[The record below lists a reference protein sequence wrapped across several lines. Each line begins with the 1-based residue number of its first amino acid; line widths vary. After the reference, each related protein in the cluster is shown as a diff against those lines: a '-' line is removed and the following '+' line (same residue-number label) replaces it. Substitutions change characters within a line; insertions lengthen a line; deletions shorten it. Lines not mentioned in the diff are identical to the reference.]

1 MSDIITLELELAVQS
16 LEERG
21 FRTIYRPTAWD
32 DDSFY
37 RIVSHVKWQSF
48 GHPKSARSAMGKVQ
62 LEKDHQLFFLA
73 FEPPY
78 DLYDEG
84 KVDPKAIL
92 KTDLNNNKTLRA
104 VPTRRD
110 MYAAA
115 EFLQR
120 SIHMIYW
127 YRTGVQMERIA
138 PPFTYYETEDII
150 YILSVSQPNKT
161 AYVQLTPTEGLTD
174 VKIAKYSQCQ
184 ELAFRRSF
192 SHRHYDAEKTN
203 TELIGDEWMVDQ
215 SVDNHQTANLFYSM
229 SKAMY
234 GFQDYHEYVRELVMT
249 CLREDEL
256 AEAFFDSTK
265 DDNVSETL
273 TLKEKVRRKKENR
286 RKYISDLQKGQT
298 IPGTVELYAA
308 AYLYRTEIFV
318 ERKDRKGWDVYHPL
332 SLPRSRRTGAP
343 FITLSN
349 SLRLCIPTQH
359 ECSCNLVRPPVEF
372 LESINSDILKSLAFK
387 FVVSQTTAICCPGKR
402 HHRHTHLDRFCNNTK
417 TEYTRNCSSFPV
429 GIHIDGRTLDKVTE
443 DRATFR
449 QCIHKLIYGTDDV
462 SDDFEVREEAPDDEY
477 LLHIARWLEKIIY
490 VYSSRT
496 NTWRV
501 YRPDV
506 DPINT
511 PQRDGATQ
519 QCRYY
524 ITLLYDYTDDRYD
537 IITPIQGCNCIM
549 RPPAVNTK
557 HTDARRFISKDD
569 RHNPLTE
576 FFLDDGIGDSFS
588 DETQNRLSKEGYSQ
602 IHEVFHRPDMQ
613 LREVD
618 KGHATHSLY
627 TCLSKE
633 IFGNKEQARKI
644 EELVA
649 KEMQDNA
656 GIYASYLGVRSN
668 LKRSTQ
674 PLQNEVDKTLVPFLL
689 LFGHLP
695 LLAAATVFQ
704 TPIYV
709 LNVERSAEKKWKSS
723 WSSFTQVRKKTA
735 PHTMPKIQSK
745 CRQTGKFDRYYV
757 TLLQDP
763 YGNFLRIVP
772 KREVCNC
779 EVHEPD
785 VPGEFVSAPQNE
797 EEIRLRSIASRQQME
812 WEVAED
818 EIIHTFRRLDNALG
832 QNLQNIRQLMG
843 LISTQL
849 LMYDLIVAVFESRRR
864 NINITSITGSSVSVV
879 GAGLLILGFALAPV
893 SAGATVSLSVIGGI
907 ISGLGSASVIG
918 AKITEGA
925 LTKHQLGALIVIHEL
940 LDVLSKEAV
949 KSNTIFKE
957 IAEKVM
963 TSIEGDVGELD
974 DLDEHTSDIA
984 VVMAPAL
991 GRLMGSFHIVPVMI
1005 ARITLRV
1012 SSIIAGSVMGGLSLA
1027 IDAVIIAH
1035 AVYNL
1040 NKGNKTETSEMLR
1053 KNADLLR
1060 AIKVKLESYVHGNV
1074 G

>member
-1 MSDIITLELELAVQS
+1 MADLITSELDFAVQS
-16 LEERG
+16 LENRG
-21 FRTIYRPTAWD
+21 FEVAYRPTTWK

-37 RIVSHVKWQSF
+37 RIVSNVKRQNVD
-48 GHPKSARSAMGKVQ
+48 HPKFARREIQKIQ
-62 LEKDHQLFFLA
+62 KENEYKLFFMA
-73 FEPPY
+73 FKPEF
-78 DLYDEG
+78 DLDSTE
-84 KVDPKAIL
+84 KVDPEVVL
-92 KTDLNNNKTLRA
+92 KSDLDRSKSIRDC
-104 VPTRRD
+104 PTRRD
-110 MYAAA
+110 MHAAA

-120 SIHMIYW
+120 SIHLIFW
-127 YRTGVQMERIA
+127 HPSGAQKEIID
-138 PPFTYYETEDII
+138 PPFTSYETDE
-150 YILSVSQPNKT
+150 ILYVLLVSRQNKT
-161 AYVQLTPTEGLTD
+161 AYVQLTPTEGFTD
-174 VKIAKYSQCQ
+174 VEIADHSQC
-184 ELAFRRSF
+184 LGMTFRRSLGHQLH
-192 SHRHYDAEKTN
+192 SAEETN
-203 TELIGDEWMVDQ
+203 AEPNSESWKVDQ
-215 SVDNHQTANLFYSM
+215 RTRKDFFCSL
-229 SKAMY
+229 SKTIY
-234 GFQDYHEYVRELVMT
+234 GSEVYHKYVRELIVK
-249 CLREDEL
+249 CLREDVL
-256 AEAFFDSTK
+256 AEVFFDGTNNEEDTK
-265 DDNVSETL
+265 NAKP
-273 TLKEKVRRKKENR
+273 KEKERVKKEKR
-286 RKYISDLQKGQT
+286 RAYIAELKGGKP
-298 IPGTVELYAA
+298 IAGKAELYAA
-308 AYLYRTEIFV
+308 SSLYRTQIFV
-318 ERKDRKGWDVYHPL
+318 QGNTKSWDVFFPL
-332 SLPRSRRTGAP
+332 TLQRKASKRSSY
-343 FITLSN
+343 ITLNAAHGLLVPSN
-349 SLRLCIPTQH
+349 KI
-359 ECSCNLVRPPVEF
+359 CNCLLEQPPVEY
-372 LESINSDILKSLAFK
+372 LESINSEKLHAMVFRS
-387 FVVSQTTAICCPGKR
+387 VVSQRSSICCPGRSR
-402 HHRHTHLDRFCNNTK
+402 HDSHTHLDRFCNK
-417 TEYTRNCSSFPV
+417 RRTEYTRHCSSFPV

-443 DRATFR
+443 DRGTFR
-449 QCIHKLIYGTDDV
+449 QCIHKLIYSTDDV

-477 LLHIARWLEKIIY
+477 LLHIARWLDKLIY

-501 YRPDV
+501 YRH
-506 DPINT
+506 DP
-511 PQRDGATQ
+511 PQRNGSTK

-524 ITLLYDYTDDRYD
+524 ITLFHDYTDDRYD
-537 IITPIQGCNCIM
+537 IIIPDKGCNCIR
-549 RPPAVNTK
+549 RPPAVNTNL
-557 HTDARRFISKDD
+557 TGSTRFISKDN

-576 FFLDDGIGDSFS
+576 FFLDDGICDSFS
-588 DETQNRLSKEGYSQ
+588 DETQNILSRKGDSQ
-602 IHEVFHRPDMQ
+602 IYEVFHRPDMQ
-613 LREVD
+613 FREVD
-618 KGHATHSLY
+618 KGHTAHSLY

-633 IFGNKEQARKI
+633 IFGDEEQALKI

-649 KEMQDNA
+649 TEMLDNA
-656 GIYASYLGVRSN
+656 DQYVSLLGVKSDLRRGTLS
-668 LKRSTQ
+668 
-674 PLQNEVDKTLVPFLL
+674 LQNEVDKTLVPFLL

-695 LLAAATVFQ
+695 LFAAATVFQ

-709 LNVERSAEKKWKSS
+709 LKVEELEDEENKWKSS
-723 WSSFTQVRKKTA
+723 WSSFTQVRRKRS
-735 PHTMPKIQSK
+735 PDVMPQIQSK
-745 CRQTGKFDRYYV
+745 CRRNGNFDRYYV

-763 YGNFLRIVP
+763 YGNFLRVIP
-772 KREVCNC
+772 KQKECNC
-779 EVHEPD
+779 QLDIPD
-785 VPGEFVSAPQNE
+785 VPVEFVPNPDQQEA
-797 EEIRLRSIASRQQME
+797 LRSRDIASQQPFG